1 MIRHVVMW
9 KLIAEDPAGQRAAV
23 DAMAAALEP
32 LAGKIEGLESL
43 IVRHDAGN
51 ADVNWDVVLISEH
64 TSPEALL
71 AYGTHPL
78 HDGPAAIVKA
88 NTRERACVD
97 FEF

>member
-9 KLIAEDPAGQRAAV
+9 KLIAEDPEGQKAAV

-32 LAGKIEGLESL
+32 LAGQIEGLESL
-43 IVRHDAGN
+43 IVRHDAGS
-51 ADVNWDVVLISEH
+51 VEKNWDVVLISEH
-64 TSPEALL
+64 TSPEALV

-78 HDGPAAIVKA
+78 HDGPAAIVGA
-88 NTRERACVD
+88 HTRDRVCVD